1 MYKQSIFADI
11 FATCGARGQPDGLAY
26 QDDGDDGS
34 RNGQA
39 ADVICY
45 VKNDSPWPF
54 KGSVTITK
62 ISLVTGNETTIPHD
76 FGGSLPAGPG
86 ASSFFTLQGA
96 AVNPTFEV
104 LRVVTA
110 TTPTRTSG
118 AGGAQPAAVPPPSL
132 CDNLLLFGPPKGL
145 LVPAAVVTANV
156 SATAVPSKPSN
167 IVIEVELVKGKSALY
182 VTLTSAA
189 PGRFSDNA
197 FLLTQSTSPLRI
209 EFIPF
214 LRDREGGDQAV
225 DALLARTLRVEHMAL
240 YR

>member
-1 MYKQSIFADI
+1 MEYGSDRPGQLLGGRWKPLHYMYKQSIFADI

-62 ISLVTGNETTIPHD
+62 INLMTGAESTIPHD

-96 AVNPTFEV
+96 AVNPAFEV

-118 AGGAQPAAVPPPSL
+118 AAAGVQAAAVPPRKSDSASACL
-132 CDNLLLFGPPKGL
+132 H
-145 LVPAAVVTANV
+145 VASMEVVV
-156 SATAVPSKPSN
+156 
-167 IVIEVELVKGKSALY
+167 
-182 VTLTSAA
+182 
-189 PGRFSDNA
+189 R
-197 FLLTQSTSPLRI
+197 
-209 EFIPF
+209 
-214 LRDREGGDQAV
+214 
-225 DALLARTLRVEHMAL
+225 
-240 YR
+240 